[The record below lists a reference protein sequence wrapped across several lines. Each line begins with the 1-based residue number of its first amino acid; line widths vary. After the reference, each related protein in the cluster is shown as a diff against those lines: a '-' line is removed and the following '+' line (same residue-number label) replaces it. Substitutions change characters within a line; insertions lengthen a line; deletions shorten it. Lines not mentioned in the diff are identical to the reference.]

1 MKLNFKRLEN
11 TKKVTINVY
20 IPGNCYGISN
30 VHNPN
35 DILVFQ
41 LCTNFQFL
49 LLACQL
55 TFLLLA
61 SIYVPA
67 LKISPQL
74 CYVHRGGVRSSPS
87 IRTPLC

>member
-1 MKLNFKRLEN
+1 MKLNFKRLEI
-11 TKKVTINVY
+11 TKKVTVNVY
-20 IPGNCYGISN
+20 IPGNCYAISN

-49 LLACQL
+49 LLACH
-55 TFLLLA
+55 TA
-61 SIYVPA
+61 SIYVQA

-74 CYVHRGGVRSSPS
+74 CYVHRGVRFSPT
-87 IRTPLC
+87 IRTSLC